1 MEDGIPRRKKVAR
14 RIEYTS
20 ISRLSQQNNYVDR
33 FGYSLNGDTVL
44 GTKLGLFFASIYES
58 MNLTPPTHVDTQNNI

>member
-1 MEDGIPRRKKVAR
+1 MNYSAN
-14 RIEYTS
+14 T
-20 ISRLSQQNNYVDR
+20 NYVDR